1 MSQSILQKPILNQDR
16 LRATDTQTVEVT
28 VCIANWNCCDYLR
41 ACLQS
46 LLHQP
51 QGVSLEI
58 IVVDNASQDGAVEMV
73 RDEFPEVKLIENR
86 ENLGFA
92 RANNQ
97 GARIAQG
104 RYLFFLNN
112 DTVVEPYTLQLLRD
126 YAEEHPE
133 VGALGPRLR
142 DGHGHIQSSSRS
154 APTIG
159 ALLHKTMLFRWT
171 GLFKRAYKK
180 YRGRLP
186 QGEQPISTEV
196 LMGAALF
203 LPRQLFDDIGGWSE
217 DHTFGGE
224 DIELCTRIRR
234 SHQVVHLPQVEITH
248 FGRVSSRQ
256 NIGYAYRNTFI
267 GIAQCLRSNGTSSLA
282 ILGYKVVVTLD
293 APLRCL
299 ALLGQY
305 LLRKVQGKRKA
316 ASQSLLALKGVASF
330 LIRGLL
336 KFWQI

>member
-1 MSQSILQKPILNQDR
+1 MSQSSLQKPIRNQER
-16 LRATDTQTVEVT
+16 SQGTATQQIEVT

-73 RDEFPEVKLIENR
+73 LDEFPEVKLIENKT
-86 ENLGFA
+86 NLGFA
-92 RANNQ
+92 HANNQ
-97 GARIAQG
+97 GASFAHG
-104 RYLFFLNN
+104 RFLFFLNN
-112 DTVVEPYTLQLLRD
+112 DTVVEPYTLQMLRD
-126 YAEEHPE
+126 YAVEHPE
-133 VGALGPRLR
+133 VGVVGPRLR
-142 DGHGHIQSSSRS
+142 DGKGHIQSSSRA

-159 ALLHKTMLFRWT
+159 ALLHKTILFRWT

-180 YRGRLP
+180 YRGRNSQTEKP
-186 QGEQPISTEV
+186 TSTEV

-203 LPRQLFDDIGGWSE
+203 VPRQLFDEIGGWSE
-217 DHTFGGE
+217 EHTFGGE
-224 DIELCTRIRR
+224 DIELCTRIRQ
-234 SHQVVHLPQVEITH
+234 SHQVVHLPQVEVTH

-267 GIAQCLRSNGTSSLA
+267 GIAQCLRQNGSSSLA
-282 ILGYKVVVTLD
+282 IFGYKVVVTLD

-305 LLRKVQGKRKA
+305 TFRKLQRKDKS

-330 LIRGLL
+330 LLRGLF